1 MDRLLSMSVF
11 VKAADLG
18 SFTAAAAALSLSS
31 QMVGKHVTFLEQ
43 RLGAQLLNRTTRR
56 QSLTPIGQAYY
67 DRCRALLAEATL
79 AEDFVR
85 DMNVTPSGLLRVT
98 APVNFG
104 ARRVAPLVTRYLDAY
119 PGVEVGL
126 TLTDRYV
133 DMAHEGF
140 DAAIR
145 TGSLKDSGMTARRL
159 RSDRLIACASPAYV
173 ARRGAPA
180 SPEDLASHDCL
191 TFMLTSGTP
200 FVVWDFSSAGQTH
213 SVRVRSRFQVNDG
226 RVLASAALDGFGI
239 ILQPEAVVEDDLNA
253 GRLVRILPKHTTP
266 SRPMHVVFSAKRPTP
281 LKIRY
286 FVDMVVQLF
295 ADR

>member
-1 MDRLLSMSVF
+1 MSVF

-18 SFTAAAAALSLSS
+18 SFTAAAGALSLSS

-56 QSLTPIGQAYY
+56 QSLTPIGHAYY
-67 DRCRALLAEATL
+67 DRCRALLADAVL

-85 DMNVTPSGLLRVT
+85 DMNVTPSGWLRIT

-104 ARRVAPLVTRYLDAY
+104 ARRVAPLVTRYLEAY

-133 DMAHEGF
+133 DMVDEGF

-145 TGSLKDSGMTARRL
+145 TGPLKDSGMTARRL
-159 RSDRLIACASPAYV
+159 KPDRLIACASPAYV

-180 SPEDLASHDCL
+180 SPKDLASHDCL
-191 TFMLTSGTP
+191 TFMLASGSS
-200 FVVWDFSSAGQTH
+200 FVVWEFISGGQMH
-213 SVRVRSRFQVNDG
+213 SIRVRSRFQVNDG
-226 RVLASAALDGFGI
+226 RVLLSCALDGSGI
-239 ILQPEAVVEDDLNA
+239 ILQPEAVVDDDLQA
-253 GRLVRILPKHTTP
+253 GRLVTVLPDYTTP
-266 SRPMHVVFSAKRPTP
+266 SRSMHVVFSARRPIP
-281 LKIRY
+281 LKLRN
-286 FVDMVVQLF
+286 FVDMVVEAF
-295 ADR
+295 SDR